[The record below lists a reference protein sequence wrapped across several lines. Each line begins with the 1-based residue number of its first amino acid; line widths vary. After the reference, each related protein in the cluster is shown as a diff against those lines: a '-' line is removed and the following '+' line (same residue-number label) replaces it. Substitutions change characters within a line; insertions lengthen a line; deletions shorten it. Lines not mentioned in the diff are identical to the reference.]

1 MHTFLPSDV
10 AERVFNRCVKTNKGK
25 GQSWDDEVHADSRN
39 LEVEFNYE
47 FLEDFKSK
55 QPSDNQLSGEEGP
68 AKENTRYAPS
78 AQIFWSLVAYVLL

>member
-10 AERVFNRCVKTNKGK
+10 AEMVFSRCVKTNKGK

>member
-10 AERVFNRCVKTNKGK
+10 AEMVLNRCVKTNKGK

-55 QPSDNQLSGEEGP
+55 QPSDKQLSGEEGP

>member
-10 AERVFNRCVKTNKGK
+10 AEMVFSRCVKSNKGK